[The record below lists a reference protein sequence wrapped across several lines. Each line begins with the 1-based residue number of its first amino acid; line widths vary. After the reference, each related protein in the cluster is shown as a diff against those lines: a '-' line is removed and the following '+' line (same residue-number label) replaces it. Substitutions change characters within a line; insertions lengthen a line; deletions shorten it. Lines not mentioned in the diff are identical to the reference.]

1 MKRCWM
7 SPVALCLVALGL
19 SLSAAAGK
27 PTGTIPESIS
37 PSPEHDDLVTLNLEN
52 AEITSILKMFAI
64 SNRVNIVA
72 GPEVSGTV
80 SVNLYE
86 VPFYEALQAVLGVAG
101 FTYFEKGNAIYVTT
115 ERAKADLPKK
125 THDLQIRAFEIVH
138 ADVQTVAD
146 TLKQFLSPSGR
157 VVASVDKRIVVQDA
171 PEYMLMA
178 SRLIQELDVPRERAR
193 VFQIDYVDPDEV
205 IAAVSPLL
213 SPTGIITLSP
223 DAKIVVQDSPDY
235 MERIARIIEEID
247 AAPRQVLISAKIL
260 NVTNNED
267 LGLGVDLQYSS
278 QAFDTTAPLL
288 GGFTGGVE
296 RIATGSN
303 GIFSM
308 IVRGHAQ
315 AFIDA
320 LSVKNKVETIASPQ
334 LLALHGKTSRIQVGD
349 RLGFR
354 VTTTTQTSSLESVE
368 FLEVGTLLE
377 VTPYISKNGLIR
389 MIVHPEVSTGSI
401 TPDGLPEERT
411 TEATTEML
419 VGDGETVLIGGLLNV
434 SRQRTRNQVP
444 ILGDIPLLGLLFGR
458 NGWVDVQSEL
468 LILITP
474 RIVGPSPNSIMLEAI
489 ETVDRIEDD
498 IQAERTDFQRL
509 FKEQ

>member
-7 SPVALCLVALGL
+7 NPVVLGLVVLGL
-19 SLSAAAGK
+19 SLSAMAGT
-27 PTGTIPESIS
+27 PTGTTPENIVSSANI
-37 PSPEHDDLVTLNLEN
+37 DDLVTLNLED

-72 GPEVSGTV
+72 GPEVTGTV

-101 FTYFEKGNAIYVTT
+101 FTYFEKGNTIYVTT
-115 ERAKADLPKK
+115 ERTKADLPKK
-125 THDLQIRAFEIVH
+125 THDLQIRAFEIIH
-138 ADVQTVAD
+138 TDVQTIAD
-146 TLKQFLSPSGR
+146 TLKEFLSPSGS
-157 VVASVDKRIVVQDA
+157 VVASGDKRIVVQDA
-171 PEYMLMA
+171 PEYMLMV
-178 SRLIQELDVPRERAR
+178 SRLIQELDVLRDHTR
-193 VFQIDYVDPDEV
+193 VFQIDYVEPEEV
-205 IAAVSPLL
+205 INAVSPLL
-213 SPTGIITLSP
+213 SPTGIIVLSP

-235 MERIARIIEEID
+235 VERIARLIQEID
-247 AAPRQVLISAKIL
+247 VAPRQVLISAKIL
-260 NVTNNED
+260 NVTKNED

-278 QAFDTTAPLL
+278 QPFDTTAPLL
-288 GGFTGGVE
+288 GGFTSDVE
-296 RIATGSN
+296 RVASGAN

-308 IVRGHAQ
+308 IVRGHVQ
-315 AFIDA
+315 TFIEA

-334 LLALHGKTSRIQVGD
+334 LLAIHGKTSRIQVGD

-377 VTPYISKNGLIR
+377 VTPYISKTGLIR
-389 MIVHPEVSTGSI
+389 MVVHPEVSTGSI
-401 TPDGLPEERT
+401 TSDGLPEERT
-411 TEATTEML
+411 TEATSEML

-444 ILGDIPLLGLLFGR
+444 ILGDIPLVGFLFGR

-474 RIVGPSPNSIMLEAI
+474 RIVGPSPNPTMLEAI
-489 ETVDRIEDD
+489 DTVARIEDD
-498 IQAERTDFQRL
+498 IRVERTDFQRV
-509 FKEQ
+509 FKER